1 MSASLTLVVA
11 TDRKGGIGINN
22 TLPWRLPEDLAF
34 FKRTTS
40 GHTIIMGRKT
50 FDSIGRPLPNRRNI
64 VVTRNPDWQ
73 HAGAEAVLSLDEAIA
88 LAGEGECF
96 VIGGAQ
102 IYTSALPLAQR
113 LIITEIDAEFDCD
126 AYFPAFD
133 KNQWLAHSREVHH
146 SESNGFDYA
155 FAIYQRK

>member
-22 TLPWRLPEDLAF
+22 SLPWRLPEDLAF
-34 FKRTTS
+34 FKRTTT
-40 GHTIIMGRKT
+40 GHTIVMGRKT

-64 VVTRNPDWQ
+64 VVTRNSDWQ
-73 HAGAEAVLSLDEAIA
+73 HAGVEAVLSLDAAIA

-102 IYTSALPLAQR
+102 IYSSALPLAKR

-133 KNQWLAHSREVHH
+133 KSQWVAHSREVHH
-146 SESNGFDYA
+146 SDSNGFDYA

>member
-11 TDRKGGIGINN
+11 TDRNGGIGVNN
-22 TLPWRLPEDLAF
+22 ALPWRLPEDLAF

-50 FDSIGRPLPNRRNI
+50 FDSIGRALPNRRNI
-64 VVTRNPDWQ
+64 VVTRNSDWQ
-73 HAGAEAVLSLDEAIA
+73 HEGTEAVLSLDAAIA
-88 LAGEGECF
+88 LTGEDECF

-102 IYTSALPLAQR
+102 IYTAALPIATR
-113 LIITEIDAEFDCD
+113 LIITEIDAEFACD
-126 AYFPAFD
+126 AHFPAFD
-133 KNQWLAHSREVHH
+133 RNQWTQHSRESHH

-155 FAIYQRK
+155 FAIYLRK